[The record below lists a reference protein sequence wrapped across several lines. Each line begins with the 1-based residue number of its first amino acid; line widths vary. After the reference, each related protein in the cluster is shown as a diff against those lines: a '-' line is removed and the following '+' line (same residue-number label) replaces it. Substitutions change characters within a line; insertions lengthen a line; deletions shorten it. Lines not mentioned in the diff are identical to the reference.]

1 MNTNGLQAILEKD
14 EIVPTRLARDFL
26 DHPQEVDDLYKHHV
40 RTYIPLQ
47 TGSDE
52 ASGVQDFSKKFIKQ
66 VKDARAPRGYITA
79 DFGYGKTSAGL
90 FVWQQAQNARLIAVP
105 PFKLNRLEDL
115 LDATA
120 GWLAFI
126 FEKTVPALTKSVIEV
141 YRFYHDRELES
152 VAQRYG
158 VTLEQAQRMYEDQ
171 ALQLSITPK
180 DIVRFFV
187 QMTELVLEAGFE
199 GLVVIPDELQQYL
212 EPEIKSGK
220 IDPLVH
226 LFDIVTDLM
235 DQQGKLQFGFLMI
248 ITSKELGVIND
259 QRGDLIDRMRG
270 NTLDL
275 RAIYDREF
283 PVRLWLR
290 FAETLD
296 FEQIASQIVDDFT
309 LEGLGQ
315 IASRQDLSNGPRT
328 VINAFRRIARRA
340 LDHPSTI
347 TPYTP
352 IDLIDDFLNNNIAFD
367 ARKNLQ
373 EATNRALSSNSV
385 RGHHELE
392 KVVKLLA
399 AFPSDGAN
407 REVQNH
413 YGLQEA
419 CAELK
424 VIGSPEIVIEVGD
437 RNNPAL
443 ALRGL
448 DQARENTDEL
458 TLILSEF
465 IRNYQPQA
473 ANQIERAVNAFVQL
487 LTTLVFKSENWT
499 ASNIQQRRFMQ
510 NAELVFSGAFPD
522 MVRKF
527 PERKVSVRIL
537 GDDETAVE
545 HKSKAECTLTFVLH
559 RHFDISHSERQ
570 RILGSMELDK
580 SNYTANFALNLML
593 PCFDALNRLTQDQL
607 RRVVDVEDVNV
618 LMILAL
624 HEFLQGVAERDG
636 VSKSLKEMIQRSMA
650 IRLLE
655 TVLEIVLNSAV
666 DTVFKTA
673 GARIIE
679 KTVGELIEARY
690 GEQYHTLITYKQ
702 WRDRLRDYISALNQ
716 LPSFAQKH
724 GYAVVEGNKDEIA
737 KLFSA
742 TSASFD
748 SFQSRFSQLIEIDGG
763 SFPSREEIRRGRR
776 GGIRFTRH
784 PLEETIYA
792 SLEDSTTTTKR
803 NGEVRKALRLD
814 YIYGGALEL
823 GYREDEIKYI
833 LEIMQAR
840 DLIEANAEWIAEKP
854 RPDISPR
861 KIHTQIL
868 DFKRQSEMLVKAN
881 QQPDAK
887 QMLTRAEQHLQR
899 FAELDEHKNEI
910 ELIILAEQV
919 AADILLLNTV
929 IEREIGLLRE
939 NITRLELDVF
949 NSEGVDVLS
958 NVMHAGAFTTPINQI
973 RTRYDQALTQW
984 RSSASTYQENLAEIK
999 REVDDLSILSL
1010 QSVRDR
1016 ANQIKQKHLDLNEQK
1031 RHLITAVGKIK
1042 NWQEVSNLLHSLL
1055 GSIQSLG
1062 KQGEKLFEELQ
1073 NIENKLVQAFQ
1084 QDPEGTFDR
1093 PGYYQEQLTN
1103 LEKQLG
1109 QFASR
1114 AEREF
1119 NQLQDQYRELF
1130 IRYGRI
1136 SRDKLWQKIFYSSTN
1151 ADGVYHNLYTTV
1163 EKHVTELVENLY
1175 AEIEQCRNIIL
1186 ATKALGTDKFH
1197 DIEDR
1202 LSEIEQS
1209 IESIDDEYTKVTE
1222 RASQDTIHD
1231 LDKFKKWLE
1240 YFAQIL
1246 KATHDVQASVQQLRD
1261 KPQQSSLS
1269 TNAKDL
1275 VNVVNQ
1281 LGSSNSLIRIRQ
1293 ELRHMSDEI
1302 FWQTVREVWESQLIE
1317 VKLNKLE

>member
-14 EIVPTRLARDFL
+14 AIVPTRLARDFL

-52 ASGVQDFSKKFIKQ
+52 AAGVQDFSKKFIKQ

-90 FVWQQAQNARLIAVP
+90 FVWQQAQNARLIVVP
-105 PFKLNRLEDL
+105 PFKLNRLEDM

-126 FEKTVPALTKSVIEV
+126 FEKTVPALTKRVIEV
-141 YRFYHDRELES
+141 YQFYHDRELES
-152 VAQRYG
+152 IAQRYG

-171 ALQLSITPK
+171 ALQLSVTPK

-187 QMTELVLEAGFE
+187 QMTELALEAGFE

-235 DQQGKLQFGFLMI
+235 DQQGKLPFGFLMI

-283 PVRLWLR
+283 PVRLWFR
-290 FAETLD
+290 FAEALD

-340 LDHPSTI
+340 LDHQSNI
-347 TPYTP
+347 TLYTP

-367 ARKNLQ
+367 GRKTLQ

-424 VIGSPEIVIEVGD
+424 IIGSPEIVIEVGD

-458 TLILSEF
+458 TLILSQF

-473 ANQIERAVNAFVQL
+473 ANQVERAVNAFVQL

-510 NAELVFSGAFPD
+510 NAELVFSGAFPA

-527 PERKVSVRIL
+527 PEREVYVRIL
-537 GDDETAVE
+537 GDDEAANE
-545 HKSKAECTLTFVLH
+545 HKSMAECTLTFVLH

-570 RILGSMELDK
+570 RILGSMELDET
-580 SNYTANFALNLML
+580 NYTANFALNLML

-624 HEFLQGVAERDG
+624 HEFLQGVAKRDG
-636 VSKSLKEMIQRSMA
+636 VSKPLKEMIQQSMA

-666 DTVFKTA
+666 DTVFETA
-673 GARIIE
+673 GTRIIE

-690 GEQYHTLITYKQ
+690 GEQYYTLITYKQ
-702 WRDRLRDYISALNQ
+702 WRDRLRDYVSALNQ
-716 LPSFAQKH
+716 LSSFAQKQ
-724 GYAVVEGNKDEIA
+724 GYAPVEGKKEEIA
-737 KLFSA
+737 KYFGTTA
-742 TSASFD
+742 ASFD
-748 SFQSRFSQLIEIDGG
+748 AFQSRFADFIQIDE
-763 SFPSREEIRRGRR
+763 SFSRGRT
-776 GGIRFTRH
+776 GSVKFTRH

-803 NGEVRKALRLD
+803 NGEVRKALSLD

-840 DLIEANAEWIAEKP
+840 DLIEAEAEWIAEKP

-899 FAELDEHKNEI
+899 FAEFDEHKNEI

-919 AADILLLNTV
+919 EADILLLNTV
-929 IEREIGLLRE
+929 IEREIGHLRE

-949 NSEGVDVLS
+949 NSEGLDVLS
-958 NVMHAGAFTTPINQI
+958 NVMHAGAFTTAINQI
-973 RTRYDQALTQW
+973 RTGYDQALTKW

-999 REVDDLSILSL
+999 HEVDGLSIHLL
-1010 QSVRDR
+1010 QSMQDR
-1016 ANQIKQKHLDLNEQK
+1016 VNRIKQNHLDLNDQK
-1031 RHLITAVGKIK
+1031 RRLISGVEKLK
-1042 NWQEVSNLLHSLL
+1042 NWQEISNLLHSLL

-1093 PGYYQEQLTN
+1093 PVYYQEQLTN

-1119 NQLQDQYRELF
+1119 NQLQDKYRELF

-1136 SRDKLWQKIFYSSTN
+1136 SRDKLWQKIFYSATN

-1163 EKHVTELVENLY
+1163 EKHVTELVEDLY
-1175 AEIEQCRNIIL
+1175 AQIEQCRNTIF
-1186 ATKALGTDKFH
+1186 ATKALGNDKYN

-1202 LSEIEQS
+1202 LSEAEQLL
-1209 IESIDDEYTKVTE
+1209 ESIDDEYTKVTE
-1222 RASQDTIHD
+1222 KASPDTIRD
-1231 LDKFKKWLE
+1231 VDKFKKWLE
-1240 YFAQIL
+1240 YFAQIS
-1246 KATHDVQASVQQLRD
+1246 KSIHDVQASVQQLRD
-1261 KPQQSSLS
+1261 KPQQPNLS
-1269 TNAKDL
+1269 TNAKAL
-1275 VNVVNQ
+1275 VDVVNQ
-1281 LGSSNSLIRIRQ
+1281 LGTSNSLIRIRQ
-1293 ELRHMSDEI
+1293 ELRNMSDEI
-1302 FWQTVREVWESQLIE
+1302 FWQTVREVWENQLIE
-1317 VKLNKLE
+1317 MKLNKLE

>member
-52 ASGVQDFSKKFIKQ
+52 ASGVQNFSKRFIKQ

-90 FVWQQAQNARLIAVP
+90 FVWQQAQSARLVAVP
-105 PFKLNRLEDL
+105 PFRLNRLEDL
-115 LDATA
+115 IDATA
-120 GWLAFI
+120 GWVTFI
-126 FEKTVPALTKSVIEV
+126 LEKTVPSLTERVMEV
-141 YRFYHDRELES
+141 YRFYQDREIES
-152 VAQRYG
+152 IAQRYG
-158 VTLEQAQRMYEDQ
+158 VTLEQAQRMYDDR
-171 ALQLSITPK
+171 ALQLSVSPN
-180 DIVRFFV
+180 DIVQFFAEV
-187 QMTELVLEAGFE
+187 TELVLQAGFE

-220 IDPLVH
+220 IDPIAPLYS
-226 LFDIVTDLM
+226 LISNLLERE
-235 DQQGKLQFGFLMI
+235 GKLSFGLLMI

-259 QRGDLIDRMRG
+259 QRGDIIDRMRG

-283 PVRLWLR
+283 PVRLWFR

-296 FEQIASQIVDDFT
+296 FEQIASLIVDDFT

-340 LDHPSTI
+340 IDHQSSI

-352 IDLIDDFLNNNIAFD
+352 IDLIDDFLNNNITFD
-367 ARKNLQ
+367 ARKTLQ

-385 RGHHELE
+385 RGHHEFE

-407 REVQNH
+407 REIQNR

-473 ANQIERAVNAFVQL
+473 ANQVERAVNAFVQL
-487 LTTLVFKSENWT
+487 LITLVFKIENWT
-499 ASNIQQRRFMQ
+499 ASNIQQRHFMQ

-522 MVRKF
+522 MARKF
-527 PERKVSVRIL
+527 PEREVYVRIL
-537 GDDETAVE
+537 GDDETTIE
-545 HKSKAECTLTFVLH
+545 HKSRAECTLTFVLH
-559 RHFDISHSERQ
+559 RHFDISYSERQ

-580 SNYTANFALNLML
+580 TNYTANFALNLML

-624 HEFLQGVAERDG
+624 HEFLQGAAERDG
-636 VSKSLKEMIQRSMA
+636 VSKPLKEMIQRSMA
-650 IRLLE
+650 VRLLE
-655 TVLEIVLNSAV
+655 TVLEIILNSAV
-666 DTVFKTA
+666 DTVFETA

-716 LPSFAQKH
+716 LPSFAQKQ

-763 SFPSREEIRRGRR
+763 SFPSREELRRGRR

-868 DFKRQSEMLVKAN
+868 DFKRQAEMLVKAN

-887 QMLTRAEQHLQR
+887 QMLARAEQHLQR
-899 FAELDEHKNEI
+899 FAEFDEHKNEI

-919 AADILLLNTV
+919 EADILLLNTV

-949 NSEGVDVLS
+949 NSEGVEVLG

-973 RTRYDQALTQW
+973 RTRYDQALMQW
-984 RSSASTYQENLAEIK
+984 RSSASTYQENLAELK
-999 REVDDLSILSL
+999 REVDDLSIHSL
-1010 QSVRDR
+1010 QSVRNR
-1016 ANQIKQKHLDLNEQK
+1016 INQVKQKHLDLNDQK
-1031 RHLITAVGKIK
+1031 RLLITAVGKIK
-1042 NWQEVSNLLHSLL
+1042 NWREVSNLLHFLL

-1062 KQGEKLFEELQ
+1062 KQGEQLFEELQ

-1084 QDPEGTFDR
+1084 RDPEGTFDR
-1093 PGYYQEQLTN
+1093 PVYYQEQFTD

-1130 IRYGRI
+1130 IRYGGI
-1136 SRDKLWQKIFYSSTN
+1136 SRDKLWQKIFYSTTN
-1151 ADGVYHNLYTTV
+1151 ADGVYHNLHTTV
-1163 EKHVTELVENLY
+1163 DKHVTKLIEDLY
-1175 AEIEQCRNIIL
+1175 AQLEQCRNTIF
-1186 ATKALGTDKFH
+1186 ATKALGNDKYD

-1202 LSEIEQS
+1202 LSEAEQLL
-1209 IESIDDEYTKVTE
+1209 ESIDDEYTKVTE
-1222 RASQDTIHD
+1222 KASQDTIRNV
-1231 LDKFKKWLE
+1231 DKFTKWLE
-1240 YFAQIL
+1240 YFAQVSKSI
-1246 KATHDVQASVQQLRD
+1246 HDLQTSVQQLRD
-1261 KPQQSSLS
+1261 KPQQSYLS
-1269 TNAKDL
+1269 TNAKAL
-1275 VNVVNQ
+1275 VDVVNQ
-1281 LGSSNSLIRIRQ
+1281 LGTSNSLIRIRQ

-1302 FWQTVREVWESQLIE
+1302 FWQSIREVWESQLIE